1 MSISERMLDGLAGQ
15 TALVTGAS
23 AGLGRR
29 FATLLAEAG
38 VRVAVAARRR
48 ERLDELVAEIGRAG
62 GTAIAVTLDLAAAH
76 GFAAV
81 IDDIE
86 SRLGP
91 VSILVNNAG
100 RYDGYAAIDLPPELI
115 DDMLALNVRGPFV
128 LACKVARRLIARKQ
142 PGRIVNMS
150 AIGAFS
156 FSAKAGALYSV
167 TKAAMVRI
175 TETLAVE
182 WAEHNINV
190 NAIAPGFFHSE
201 MSEGY
206 LKQFGDAVVN
216 ALPRKRV
223 GQPEQ
228 LDSTLLYL
236 VSPASEMVTGTCIK
250 VDDGWKPR

>member
-1 MSISERMLDGLAGQ
+1 MSISQRMFEGLAGQ

-29 FATLLAEAG
+29 FATVLAEAG

-48 ERLDELVAEIGRAG
+48 EELDQLVAEINGAG
-62 GTAIAVTLDLAAAH
+62 GTAIAVTLDLAATH
-76 GFAAV
+76 SFAAV

-91 VSILVNNAG
+91 VSILVNNAA
-100 RYDGYAAIDLPPELI
+100 RADGLAALDLPLELI
-115 DDMLALNVRGPFV
+115 DDMIALNVRSPFV
-128 LACKVARRLIARKQ
+128 LACEVARRLIARKQ
-142 PGRIVNMS
+142 PGRIVNIS

-156 FSAKAGALYSV
+156 WQGKANGFYSV
-167 TKAAMVRI
+167 TKAAVVRM
-175 TETLAVE
+175 TETLATE

-190 NAIAPGFFHSE
+190 NAIAPGFFLSE
-201 MSEGY
+201 MSADYFE
-206 LKQFGDAVVN
+206 KFGDAV
-216 ALPRKRV
+216 LDQMPRRRV
-223 GQPEQ
+223 GAPEQ

-236 VSPASEMVTGTCIK
+236 VSPASDMVTGTCIK